1 MTQQFIPFS
10 VDTSR
15 ILELLAKQIY
25 QSPLALLR
33 ENTQNAFD
41 ATLLRAQREP
51 GYEPKIE
58 IEVGTEKIVV
68 RDNGIGMTADD
79 LRQHFWQAGSSS
91 KNTEEARR
99 AGVVGTFGIGAMA
112 NFGIAEILE
121 VTTESAINGQ
131 RTSCVAKREE
141 LQFNQDCIAVE
152 VLPPTGQVG
161 TEIVA
166 KVPPGTQIDVNSVR
180 AYVSDFVAFL
190 QTTVTFNS
198 ELVSRQPIEKAVQ
211 PVAAVWSHDMQ
222 AEPLSAR
229 LTADVSVRISANGD
243 IGLNLESMV
252 WNGSAL
258 EGRLLLRSGVS
269 SIRTFRSGFGLATT
283 SVDSAYQFGG
293 IADIRAFQPTAGR
306 EALTT
311 DSMQLLQ
318 SLMADIDNFASL
330 TFSKRPECDSSTP
343 FMQWVVSHGRYDL
356 CEHLKVTIHPGER
369 TTLADI
375 RARCAVQE
383 MPVYDGV
390 DPAVIASFSS
400 EDRPLIQLARSNPR
414 KQCENGFLKR
424 FCKTSP
430 VSNAPRITSTKKSN
444 ELSFAEAALA
454 FRIEAVIESDY
465 FLRAVVGFGTIS
477 HGLSMLVEFKND
489 AEAIITLDPAG
500 STVAAVLGLHR
511 HDYPAF
517 GSMVKD
523 FIRNAIFP
531 KISDKVPSSTRQ
543 GAEAFLRSIRKPR
556 EIFEYED
563 TDTSQLSSI
572 WGDYSD
578 GLITLAEAVGR
589 SKKAVN
595 NYVQTFDGRSAKSVA
610 EVIPDVVP
618 NEQATHLPTDGD
630 TAESF
635 EAAPAITRSE
645 VLSGSTKLLT
655 IPADQPDLRGFRC
668 FVALSEK
675 IRSDMGEFFL
685 QPHKTSIVW
694 GGQKVLFIFMHHS
707 GEIGLYYDLQT
718 RDSISENAGG
728 GSFQTS
734 TIVLKDAIY
743 IPVPKAIESSFIPV
757 AAERKRFEI
766 RADILRV
773 DGNLST

>member
-1 MTQQFIPFS
+1 MTQQFIPFA

-58 IEVGTEKIVV
+58 IEVSNEQILV

-79 LRQHFWQAGSSS
+79 LRRHFWQAGSSS

-112 NFGIAEILE
+112 NFGIANILE
-121 VTTESAINGQ
+121 VTTESAITRQ
-131 RTSCVAKREE
+131 RTRCVAKREE
-141 LQFNQDCIAVE
+141 LQFNQDCIAAE
-152 VLPPTGQVG
+152 ELPETGLVG

-166 KVPPGTQIDVNSVR
+166 KVAPGTQIDVDSVK

-190 QTTVTFNS
+190 QTSVTFNGD
-198 ELVSRQPIEKAVQ
+198 LVSRQPIEKAVQ
-211 PVAAVWSHDMQ
+211 AVAAVWSSDLI

-229 LTADVSVRISANGD
+229 LTADVSIRISANGD
-243 IGLNLESMV
+243 IGLSVKSMI
-252 WNGSAL
+252 WNGSPL
-258 EGRLLLRSGVS
+258 EGRLLLRNSVS

-283 SVDSAYQFGG
+283 AVASAYQFGG

-311 DSMQLLQ
+311 ESMQLLQ
-318 SLMADIDNFASL
+318 SLMTDIDIFASMTL
-330 TFSKRPECDSSTP
+330 SKRPECDSSTP

-356 CEHLKVTIHPGER
+356 CENLKVAIHPGER
-369 TTLADI
+369 TTLAEI
-375 RARCAVQE
+375 RARCEIQE
-383 MPVYDGV
+383 MPVYDGI
-390 DPAVIASFSS
+390 DPSVIASYSS
-400 EDRPLIQLARSNPR
+400 EDRPLIQLARNNPR
-414 KQCENGFLKR
+414 RQCEQGFLKTL
-424 FCKTSP
+424 CKTTQ
-430 VSNAPRITSTKKSN
+430 VSNAPQITSTKNMK
-444 ELSFAEAALA
+444 ELSPAEAGLA

-465 FLRAVVGFGTIS
+465 FLKSVVHFGQIS
-477 HGLSMLVEFKND
+477 HGLAMLVEFND
-489 AEAIITLDPAG
+489 SEAIITLDPSG
-500 STVAAVLGLHR
+500 STVAAVLGLYQHE
-511 HDYPAF
+511 YAAF

-523 FIRNAIFP
+523 FVRNAIFP

-543 GAEAFLRSIRKPR
+543 GADAFLRAIRRPR
-556 EIFEYED
+556 EVFEYED
-563 TDTSQLSSI
+563 TDTTQLSSI
-572 WGDYSD
+572 WVDYTEGRIS
-578 GLITLAEAVGR
+578 LTQAVGL
-589 SKKAVN
+589 SKQAVHN
-595 NYVQTFDGRSAKSVA
+595 SVQIVDGGSAARVSDV
-610 EVIPDVVP
+610 VPDVVP
-618 NEQATHLPTDGD
+618 NEQATHVLSDGGI
-630 TAESF
+630 EQIL
-635 EAAPAITRSE
+635 EAAPAITRSD
-645 VLSGSTKLLT
+645 VLSNAKLLT
-655 IPADQPDLRGFRC
+655 IPGDQPDLRGFRC
-668 FVALSEK
+668 FIALSEK

-728 GSFQTS
+728 GAFQTS
-734 TIVLKDAIY
+734 TIVLKNMIY

-766 RADILRV
+766 RADLLRV
-773 DGNLST
+773 DGSITA

>member
-1 MTQQFIPFS
+1 MTQQFIPFA

-58 IEVGTEKIVV
+58 IEVSAEKIVV

-79 LRQHFWQAGSSS
+79 LRRHFWQAGSSS

-112 NFGIAEILE
+112 NFGIASILE
-121 VTTESAINGQ
+121 VTTESAVTGQ
-131 RTSCVAKREE
+131 RTRCVAKREE
-141 LQFNQDCIAVE
+141 LQFNQDCIAAE
-152 VLPPTGQVG
+152 ELPGTGQAG

-166 KVPPGTQIDVNSVR
+166 KAASGTLIDVNSVKT
-180 AYVSDFVAFL
+180 YVSDFVAFL
-190 QTTVTFNS
+190 QTRVTFNGG
-198 ELVSRQPIEKAVQ
+198 LISRQPIEKAVQ
-211 PVAAVWSHDMQ
+211 PVAAVWSSDLT
-222 AEPLSAR
+222 AESLSAR

-243 IGLNLESMV
+243 IGLNLEHIV
-252 WNGSAL
+252 WNGSPL

-283 SVDSAYQFGG
+283 SVGSAYQFGG

-318 SLMADIDNFASL
+318 SLVADIDIFASITL
-330 TFSKRPECDSSTP
+330 SKRPECDSSTP
-343 FMQWVVSHGRYDL
+343 FMQWVVGHGRYDL

-369 TTLADI
+369 TPLADI
-375 RARCAVQE
+375 RMRCEVQE
-383 MPVYDGV
+383 MPVYDGI
-390 DPAVIASFSS
+390 DPTVIASYSS

-414 KQCENGFLKR
+414 RQCEQGFLQK
-424 FCKTSP
+424 FCKTTP
-430 VSNAPRITSTKKSN
+430 VSNAPRITNTKKMN
-444 ELSFAEAALA
+444 ELSAAEAGLA

-465 FLRAVVGFGTIS
+465 FLKSVVRFGQIS
-477 HGLSMLVEFKND
+477 HGLAMLVEFND
-489 AEAIITLDPAG
+489 SEAIITLDPSG
-500 STVAAVLGLHR
+500 STVAAMLGLYQHE
-511 HDYPAF
+511 YAAF

-523 FIRNAIFP
+523 FVRNAIFP

-543 GAEAFLRSIRKPR
+543 GAEAFLRAIRKPR

-572 WGDYSD
+572 WTDYTEGKIS
-578 GLITLAEAVGR
+578 LTEAVGR
-589 SKKAVN
+589 SKQAVH
-595 NYVQTFDGRSAKSVA
+595 NYVQIVDGGSAARVSDV
-610 EVIPDVVP
+610 VPDVVP
-618 NEQATHLPTDGD
+618 NEQATHTPSDGEV
-630 TAESF
+630 AQNL
-635 EAAPAITRSE
+635 EAAPAITRSD
-645 VLSGSTKLLT
+645 VSSSAKLLT
-655 IPADQPDLRGFRC
+655 IPVDQPDLRGFRC
-668 FVALSEK
+668 FIALSEK

-718 RDSISENAGG
+718 RDSISESAGG
-728 GSFQTS
+728 GPFQTS
-734 TIVLKDAIY
+734 TIVLKDTIY

-766 RADILRV
+766 RADILRI
-773 DGNLST
+773 DGNSTA